1 MSGGAW
7 LQWLPG
13 YLEHEHLIDFYSDIN
28 LVTLLA
34 NHAWRAMHSRTLL
47 HSNISLYLQLTIGLV
62 TKKYISWV

>member
-34 NHAWRAMHSRTLL
+34 NHADMQTLL
-47 HSNISLYLQLTIGLV
+47 HIMSFYLQLTIGLA